1 MISSSSQLRQ
11 KGANDLSGRWGEA
24 ALLTFVYVIIA
35 GIFSASV
42 SAGTDLFVPGLGTV
56 LSLLLMPM
64 GWGYSVAFLANH
76 RRETDDPFHLGCL
89 FDGYRDFVRIF
100 LTLLLQGIYTVLW
113 TLLLIVP
120 GIIKALSYA
129 MTPFILR
136 DRPDLKY
143 NDAIELS
150 MAMMEGHKAD
160 LFWLYLSFIGW
171 ALLCI
176 LTLCIGYFWLEPYV
190 TSTMANFYE
199 EVKAEFEQGGMAEAV
214 VIEEETGYNKSER

>member
-136 DRPDLKY
+136 DRPDLEY
-143 NDAIELS
+143 NDAIEFS

>member
-136 DRPDLKY
+136 DRPDLEY

>member
-136 DRPDLKY
+136 DRPDLEY

-176 LTLCIGYFWLEPYV
+176 LTLCIGYFWLEPSV